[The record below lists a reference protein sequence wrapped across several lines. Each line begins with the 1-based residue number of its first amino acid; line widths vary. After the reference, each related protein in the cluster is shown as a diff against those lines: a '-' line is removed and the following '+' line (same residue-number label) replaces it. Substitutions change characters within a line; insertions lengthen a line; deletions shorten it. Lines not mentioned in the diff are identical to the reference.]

1 MKSCLD
7 LNGRVNLLRAQ
18 KDSKKLPLS
27 KVAELLDVNRTSAY
41 YESNGPSEIE
51 VAIKHAIDE
60 MHTENPTWGSRQLS
74 KQLKKHGLNIGRL
87 KTRRYMT
94 EMGIDAIYP
103 KPNLSKR
110 NQEHKIYPYLLRN
123 MEINRANQVWA
134 IDITYIKLR
143 RGFIY
148 LTAIIDWHTRC
159 IIGWELD
166 DTLETA
172 MVKRALAKALA
183 VSKPE
188 IINSDQGSQFTSNE
202 YIELIES
209 NKIKISMDGK
219 GRWADNIMI
228 ERWFRTL
235 KYDEVYL
242 KDYENI
248 KEARREIGS
257 FIHKYNF
264 VKLHSSLGYESP
276 GDMYYPKLLMT
287 SNM

>member
-1 MKSCLD
+1 M
-7 LNGRVNLLRAQ
+7 V
-18 KDSKKLPLS
+18 
-27 KVAELLDVNRTSAY
+27 
-41 YESNGPSEIE
+41 
-51 VAIKHAIDE
+51 
-60 MHTENPTWGSRQLS
+60 
-74 KQLKKHGLNIGRL
+74 
-87 KTRRYMT
+87 
-94 EMGIDAIYP
+94 
-103 KPNLSKR
+103 
-110 NQEHKIYPYLLRN
+110 
-123 MEINRANQVWA
+123 INRANQVWS

-159 IIGWELD
+159 VIGWDLD

-188 IINSDQGSQFTSNE
+188 IINSDQGSQFTSKD
-202 YIELIES
+202 YIEMVER

-242 KDYENI
+242 KDYEHI
-248 KEARREIGS
+248 REARREIGS

-264 VKLHSSLGYESP
+264 VRLHSSLGYEAP
-276 GDMYYPKLLMT
+276 GDMYYPRLLMV
-287 SNM
+287 SNI